1 MHDIP
6 YMLSSKFGPEV
17 VASMASLTLE
27 IKRIFETSKNIIPIG
42 IQVIVQR
49 RSVIRFINS

>member
-6 YMLSSKFGPEV
+6 YMLSSKFGPEI

-27 IKRIFETSKNIIPIG
+27 IKKIFENSKQMIPIG
-42 IQVIVQR
+42 IQVIVLQ
-49 RSVIRFINS
+49 SVF